1 MSSSDWFKPFG
12 IVTALLLGDSSV
24 AAAEQPVLAV
34 GDSLPALVLHDQNGA
49 EVKVDAG
56 TRLLLLTR
64 DMDGG
69 GVVKEALAEGGKEK
83 LAASGAVYVSD
94 VSRMPGFVRSAFAM
108 PSLRKRPY
116 PVLLD
121 ESGDIT
127 KTLPWVEGQA
137 TLLTLEAGK
146 IVAVTTLPTAAALT
160 AALAR

>member
-12 IVTALLLGDSSV
+12 IVTALFLGDSAV
-24 AAAEQPVLAV
+24 AMAEQAVLAV
-34 GDSLPALVLHDQNGA
+34 GDSLPTLALHDQHGA
-49 EVKVDAG
+49 EVRVEAG
-56 TRLLLLTR
+56 TRLLLLSR

-83 LAASGAVYVSD
+83 LAAAGAVYVSD

-121 ESGDIT
+121 ENGEIT

-146 IVAVTTLPTAAALT
+146 ILTITYLKTPAALT
-160 AALAR
+160 TALTP